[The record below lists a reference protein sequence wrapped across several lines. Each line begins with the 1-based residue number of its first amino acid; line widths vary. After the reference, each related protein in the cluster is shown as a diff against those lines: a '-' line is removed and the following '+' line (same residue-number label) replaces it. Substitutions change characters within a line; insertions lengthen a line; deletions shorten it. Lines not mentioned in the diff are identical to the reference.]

1 MDIAVCG
8 HRPYIPAMTN
18 RHTPASASGPDTE
31 DPDDGAPDT
40 SGPDTIK
47 GAQTLMRALDIL
59 DEVIDGPIRA
69 ADLARKL
76 GINRT
81 TAHRLVHALR
91 MRDYLSVTP
100 EGYALGPKLLQMGA
114 SASEQ
119 TDYVRIARPRMEALS
134 SQTGFCVFIG
144 NREGN
149 WSRHLDRITGRQRL
163 RVATAPGDRRPIAET
178 GLGKALLL
186 DDGEANWKKLWK
198 QAHSDATSEAE
209 VNAFLERMRIFKT
222 EELVRHDSEL
232 GDGVRSIAAPVRN
245 AHGAIVVAIS
255 IASAASYLTD
265 DIIDD
270 LAARVKQCAD
280 DVSSALGWRP
290 ER

>member
-1 MDIAVCG
+1 MIAFG
-8 HRPYIPAMTN
+8 AKAAKSGFMKDRDTLSE
-18 RHTPASASGPDTE
+18 TGGETASDNTV
-31 DPDDGAPDT
+31 
-40 SGPDTIK
+40 K

-76 GINRT
+76 GMNRT
-81 TAHRLVHALR
+81 TAHRLAHALR
-91 MRDYLSVTP
+91 TRDYLSVTP
-100 EGYALGPKLLQMGA
+100 DGFALGPKLLQLGVL
-114 SASEQ
+114 ASEQ
-119 TDYVRIARPRMEALS
+119 TDYVRIARPKMETLS
-134 SQTGFCVFIG
+134 ATTGFCVFIG

-149 WSRHLDRITGRQRL
+149 WSRHLDRVTGRQRL

-186 DDGEANWKKLWK
+186 DESEATWKKLWK
-198 QAHSDATSEAE
+198 QAYPERATEEE
-209 VNAFLERMRIFKT
+209 VAAFIERMRGYKS
-222 EELVRHDSEL
+222 EGLVRHDSEA
-232 GDGVRSIAAPVRN
+232 GDGVRSIAAPVRH
-245 AHGAIVVAIS
+245 ARGGICVAIS

-280 DVSSALGWRP
+280 EVSAAIGWRP
-290 ER
+290 

>member
-1 MDIAVCG
+1 
-8 HRPYIPAMTN
+8 MTSKN
-18 RHTPASASGPDTE
+18 DADSAADANSTE
-31 DPDDGAPDT
+31 G
-40 SGPDTIK
+40 SVK

-76 GINRT
+76 DMNRT
-81 TAHRLVHALR
+81 TAHRLAHALR
-91 MRDYLSVTP
+91 TRDYLSVTP
-100 EGYALGPKLLQMGA
+100 EGFALGPKLLQLGVL
-114 SASEQ
+114 ASEQ

-186 DDGEANWKKLWK
+186 DDSEASWKKLWK
-198 QAHSDATSEAE
+198 QAHADAGTDEDIE
-209 VNAFLERMRIFKT
+209 GFLARMRIYKA
-222 EELVRHDSEL
+222 EGLVRHDSEL

-245 AHGAIVVAIS
+245 ARGAIVVAIS
-255 IASAASYLTD
+255 IASAATYLTD

-270 LAARVKQCAD
+270 LAARVKLCAD
-280 DVSSALGWRP
+280 DVSAAIGWRP
-290 ER
+290 